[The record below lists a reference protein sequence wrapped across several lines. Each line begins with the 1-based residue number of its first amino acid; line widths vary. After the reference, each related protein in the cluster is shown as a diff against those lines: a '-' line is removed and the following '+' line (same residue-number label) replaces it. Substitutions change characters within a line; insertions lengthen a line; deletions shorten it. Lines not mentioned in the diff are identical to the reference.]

1 MPEIN
6 INNLRGIARILFDK
20 VTSGAGQESF
30 FELKNL
36 QAWAVDVKTRIHFVD
51 AIETIVQQLP
61 GFRRQ
66 SENMRDILLSDLV
79 MIGEIPSPTFGE
91 EARIRFIVNRFCEL
105 GLQSCSID
113 EKGNG
118 TGMIPGS
125 EGERTIVL
133 VAHADTFVANTRD
146 QTIEVTTDRLIG
158 PFVGDN
164 SIALAAL
171 TTLPVLLEK
180 LGLKLKS
187 NVLLLA
193 STRVLGRGNL
203 EGTRFFVANSSV
215 PIHAGLCLESVQLG
229 RLNYTC
235 IGMFRA
241 EIHCRL
247 PKDYNWA
254 HFGTT
259 GSIIPMSDVVNRISR
274 IPLSRRPLSTIVM
287 GSINGGLTYNN
298 IARET
303 VLKIEV
309 RSESSES
316 LNQIKQQIEDVVQE
330 VSAQSGTQVTLDV
343 FTRREPG
350 GIDIAHPLVRNAK
363 SIITA
368 LGLQPMIY
376 PTTSQLAAL
385 RDAGIPS
392 LTLGLT
398 TGERRNELDEIDE
411 AVAVAPLFSGMAQ
424 LVGMLL
430 SMDEGVGNANR
441 PMV

>member
-1 MPEIN
+1 MDI
-6 INNLRGIARILFDK
+6 
-20 VTSGAGQESF
+20 
-30 FELKNL
+30 
-36 QAWAVDVKTRIHFVD
+36 VDP
-51 AIETIVQQLP
+51 IEQIVQQLP
-61 GFRRQ
+61 GFRNTA
-66 SENMRDILLSDLV
+66 ENIRDILLSDLV
-79 MIGEIPSPTFGE
+79 MIGEIPSPTFNE

-118 TGMIPGS
+118 TGVIPGS
-125 EGERTIVL
+125 EGERTLLL

-146 QTIEVTTDRLIG
+146 QSIEVMTDRLIG

-171 TTLPVLLEK
+171 TALPVLLEK

-187 NVLLLA
+187 NILLLA

-203 EGTRFFVANSSV
+203 EGPRFFVANSSV
-215 PIHAGLCLESVQLG
+215 PIHAGLCLEGVQLG
-229 RLNYTC
+229 RLNYAC
-235 IGMFRA
+235 IGMFRG
-241 EIHCRL
+241 EVHCRL

-254 HFGTT
+254 HYGTT

-287 GSINGGLTYNN
+287 GAINGGLTYNN

-303 VLKIEV
+303 VLKLEV
-309 RSESSES
+309 RSEEKEA
-316 LNQIKQQIEDVVQE
+316 LGQIKQQIEDIVQE

-343 FTRREPG
+343 FTQREPG

-363 SIITA
+363 SILTT

-376 PTTSQLAAL
+376 PTTSQLTAL
-385 RDAGIPS
+385 RDAGIPG

-398 TGERRNELDEIDE
+398 TGERKNELDEIDE
-411 AVAVAPLFSGMAQ
+411 AVAIAPMFSGMAQ
-424 LVGMLL
+424 LIGMLC
-430 SMDEGVGNANR
+430 SMDDGVGHANK
-441 PMV
+441 PVV